1 MKKVII
7 ILFLFAFS
15 LLTYKGK
22 VENAFIEKIDLKL
35 QEEEIGI
42 VFIPM
47 NKSSFLLIKTKEN
60 SIILPIYG
68 KENPQKILER
78 FGEEKPTYSYTD
90 IINGENKVEEQN
102 LQIENINIKKNN
114 KNYTISNENINFC
127 IFYEG
132 NIQNCDY
139 IYFVNETS
147 LSESKIKLAFY
158 NEDLSST
165 FENELYNHWIDVYKI
180 KKKEFTLF
188 TLHKDTYNV
197 IKLPNYYFQIS

>member
-102 LQIENINIKKNN
+102 FKWKYKFLHFLWRKYTKLWLHLFCKWN
-114 KNYTISNENINFC
+114 KSFW
-127 IFYEG
+127 
-132 NIQNCDY
+132 
-139 IYFVNETS
+139 
-147 LSESKIKLAFY
+147 K
-158 NEDLSST
+158 
-165 FENELYNHWIDVYKI
+165 
-180 KKKEFTLF
+180 
-188 TLHKDTYNV
+188 
-197 IKLPNYYFQIS
+197 